1 MTLFDGWELAG
12 GSRGWGGLLSWG
24 VAIPRKLVKCNFN
37 RNNTNS
43 NRLCVAHVD
52 LVLEPERREKRT
64 SALHCSDIRTKIN
77 VLAIDVLVR
86 GYWDVVYWDWGEG
99 WGVLERLCSCSM

>member
-1 MTLFDGWELAG
+1 MAACWGIE
-12 GSRGWGGLLSWG
+12 GWGGLLSWG
-24 VAIPRKLVKCNFN
+24 VAIPRKLVIYTFDI
-37 RNNTNS
+37 NNTNS

-64 SALHCSDIRTKIN
+64 SDIKTKIN

-86 GYWDVVYWDWGEG
+86 GWDVVYWDWGVGEG

>member
-1 MTLFDGWELAG
+1 MDGSLPGDRG
-12 GSRGWGGLLSWG
+12 GLGGLLSWG

-52 LVLEPERREKRT
+52 LVLEPERREKHT
-64 SALHCSDIRTKIN
+64 ISDIKDKN
-77 VLAIDVLVR
+77 Q
-86 GYWDVVYWDWGEG
+86 
-99 WGVLERLCSCSM
+99 CSCD

>member
-1 MTLFDGWELAG
+1 MDGSLPGIE
-12 GSRGWGGLLSWG
+12 G
-24 VAIPRKLVKCNFN
+24 VGRVVKLGFAIPRKLVKCNFD

-64 SALHCSDIRTKIN
+64 SDIKDKN
-77 VLAIDVLVR
+77 Q
-86 GYWDVVYWDWGEG
+86 
-99 WGVLERLCSCSM
+99 CSCD

>member
-43 NRLCVAHVD
+43 NRLCVAHAD
-52 LVLEPERREKRT
+52 LVLE
-64 SALHCSDIRTKIN
+64 L
-77 VLAIDVLVR
+77 
-86 GYWDVVYWDWGEG
+86 
-99 WGVLERLCSCSM
+99 

>member
-1 MTLFDGWELAG
+1 MTLFDGWQLAG

-64 SALHCSDIRTKIN
+64 SDIKDKKSMFLRLT
-77 VLAIDVLVR
+77 
-86 GYWDVVYWDWGEG
+86 YWSGGGMWYIGIG
-99 WGVLERLCSCSM
+99 G